1 MILRNEGE
9 KIAVR
14 GREVFLWGAGKIFLD
29 NLLIGK

>member
-14 GREVFLWGAGKIFLD
+14 GREVFCGAGKIFLD
-29 NLLIGK
+29 DLLIGK